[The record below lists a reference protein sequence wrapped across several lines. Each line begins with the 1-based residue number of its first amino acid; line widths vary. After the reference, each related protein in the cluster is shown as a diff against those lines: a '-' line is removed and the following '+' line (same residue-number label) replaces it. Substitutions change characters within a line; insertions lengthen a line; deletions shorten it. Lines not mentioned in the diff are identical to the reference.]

1 MKPKIKLFK
10 SKIIKDDNQRKKEN
24 WYISKIRL
32 NINKKV
38 NASIYKCINLYYQKL
53 HIKNLH
59 IKNIICDAVMI
70 LLIFIF
76 SF

>member
-38 NASIYKCINLYYQKL
+38 NASIYKMFNLKIINLNHGFLKKCYY
-53 HIKNLH
+53 
-59 IKNIICDAVMI
+59 
-70 LLIFIF
+70 
-76 SF
+76 